1 MTPNQAVSDGIRKFV
16 RLTALRS
23 DPNQIKWVRDELDL
37 TEALE
42 VTNYF
47 FHETKAMLD
56 KKMYKGQVFDFVED
70 VKRNVE
76 EYLLSGRE
84 KEDVALSR
92 KKNLAMYHLIV
103 EPVIDLFKGIEHKQV
118 LKVVDSVIEHVI
130 HELYTVE
137 VNSHFDDAI
146 VARAQVAQMIHER
159 SARRKEELAR
169 KRKGRGR
176 RRKTNVERF
185 LKEDKDVQELR
196 F

>member
-1 MTPNQAVSDGIRKFV
+1 MTPSQIVSDGIRKFV
-16 RLTALRS
+16 RLTALAS
-23 DPNQIKWVRDELDL
+23 DPNQSKWVRDELDL

-42 VTNYF
+42 VTIYF
-47 FHETKAMLD
+47 FHETKAMID
-56 KKMYKGQVFDFVED
+56 KKMYKGQNFDFVED

-92 KKNLAMYHLIV
+92 RKNLAMYHLIV
-103 EPVIDLFKGIEHKQV
+103 EPVIDLFKGMEHEKV
-118 LKVVDSVIEHVI
+118 LKIVDGVIENVLK
-130 HELYTVE
+130 ELNTVD
-137 VNSHFDDAI
+137 VKSHFDDAL
-146 VARAQVAQMIHER
+146 VARAQVAQMIRDR

-176 RRKTNVERF
+176 RKKLDVDRI
-185 LKEDKDVQELR
+185 LKEEREVPELQ